1 MLKKEDKKMKY
12 VSTIRRII
20 KLDEAI
26 ARTPYTE
33 RYDDIAERLLDKR
46 DMLSRSIKEYA
57 AYSYSTDRAVRR
69 ACIIR
74 RKQVKLA
81 CTLLGVDYHNIV
93 R

>member
-1 MLKKEDKKMKY
+1 MNY
-12 VSTIRRII
+12 VSIIRRII

-26 ARTPYTE
+26 ARTPNAE
-33 RYDDIAERLLDKR
+33 RYDDIIERLFDKR

-57 AYSYSTDRAVRR
+57 AYIYSADRAIRK

-81 CTLLGVDYHNIV
+81 CTLLGVDYHKIV

>member
-1 MLKKEDKKMKY
+1 MKY

-26 ARTPYTE
+26 SRAPLTE
-33 RYDDIAERLLDKR
+33 RYDDIVERLLDKR

-57 AYSYSTDRAVRR
+57 AYPHTADRAIRR
-69 ACIIR
+69 AYLYR

-81 CTLLGVDYHNIV
+81 CTLLGVDYHKIV